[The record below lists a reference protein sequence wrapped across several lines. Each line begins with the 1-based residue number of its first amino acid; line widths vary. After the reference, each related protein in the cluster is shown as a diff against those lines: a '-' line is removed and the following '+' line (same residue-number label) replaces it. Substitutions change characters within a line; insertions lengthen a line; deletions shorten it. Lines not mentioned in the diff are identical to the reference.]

1 MADPTDFLVL
11 RYSSQ
16 HDSTLGLLFHVKQ
29 ELPKMLGGPYES
41 VRRFIAF
48 TLEDEYRTLKVSG
61 ETRIPAGRYKLA
73 LRTFGSHHNRYR
85 RKFPDI
91 HRGMIEITD
100 VHGFTDILIH
110 IGNRDTETAGCLLV
124 GSTAEANITAPG
136 WIGSSTS
143 AYLRIYP
150 VIAQMIENRE
160 SVFIRYEDFDS
171 PVTA

>member
-1 MADPTDFLVL
+1 MAESVDFEVL

-41 VRRFIAF
+41 VRRFMAY
-48 TLEDEYRTLKVSG
+48 TLEDEHRTLKVSG
-61 ETRIPAGRYKLA
+61 ETRIPAGRYKLG
-73 LRTFGSHHNRYR
+73 LRLIGSHHGRYR

-91 HRGMIEITD
+91 HKGMIEILR
-100 VHGFTDILIH
+100 VPGFTDILLH
-110 IGNRDTETAGCLLV
+110 IGNTDDDTAGCLLV
-124 GSTAEANITAPG
+124 GNTAEANITAQG
-136 WIGSSTS
+136 RIGSSTS
-143 AYLRIYP
+143 AYLRVYP

-160 SVFIRYEDFDS
+160 SVWMEYQDFDS